1 MSDPGRPS
9 SPISPGRSYYD
20 DTVPAHPFHEP
31 LEGEARADVA
41 IVGGGYTGL
50 SAAIALAEAGVSVT
64 LLEAN
69 RLGDGASGRNGG
81 QFGTGQRVSIL
92 DLEQDLGFER
102 AKALFDLAEDAKRA
116 VLGTA
121 ERYGIDIEYRPGQ
134 LSLVHK
140 ARLLPAYAEEVDALN
155 LRYGYADIAFMDARE
170 TAERLGSKAYG
181 GGTRDTGAGHIH
193 PLKWLL
199 GLAGVAASAGV
210 RIHENS
216 RVTGIERA
224 AGRMIVRTASGSVSA
239 ERVLLATNAHGVGL
253 DEEADAHVLPI
264 RSFMGTTEPL
274 AEPGRVLPGNE
285 AVDDSRF
292 VVRYFRKSADNRL
305 LFGGREAYT
314 NADGPIEPTIR
325 RQIGSIYP
333 HLKDVRLTHAWGGSV
348 AVTRS
353 RLPFVRVTQPG
364 VTFIGGYSGHG
375 VMLSHLL
382 GRLYARKITGEGDA
396 MEAFEALRQPRF
408 PGGTRWRSS
417 LLLGAMTW
425 FSIRDRL

>member
-9 SPISPGRSYYD
+9 SPLSPGRSVYD

-31 LEGEARADVA
+31 LLGDARTDVA

-50 SAAIALAEAGVSVT
+50 SAAIALVEAGVSVT

-81 QFGTGQRVSIL
+81 QFGTGQRNSVL

-102 AKALFDLAEDAKRA
+102 AKALFDLAEDAKRH
-116 VLGTA
+116 VRGFA
-121 ERYGIDIEYRPGQ
+121 EEHAIDIEYGAGQ

-140 ARLLPAYAEEVDALN
+140 PRLLAAYAEEVDALN
-155 LRYGYADIAFMDARE
+155 LRYGYPDVAFMDSRE
-170 TAERLGSKAYG
+170 TAERLGSREYMG
-181 GGTRDTGAGHIH
+181 GIRDTGTGHIH

-199 GLAGVAASAGV
+199 GLGSVAAATGV
-210 RIHENS
+210 RLHEQS
-216 RVTGIERA
+216 RVAAIERA
-224 AGRMIVRTASGSVSA
+224 DGRLLLRTAQGTLSA

-264 RSFMGTTEPL
+264 RSFMGATEPL
-274 AEPGRVLPGNE
+274 AEPARVLPGGE
-285 AVDDSRF
+285 AADDSRF

-325 RQIGSIYP
+325 RQIASIYP
-333 HLKDVRLTHAWGGSV
+333 HLKDVRILHAWGGSV

-364 VTFIGGYSGHG
+364 VTYIGGYSGHG
-375 VMLSHLL
+375 VLMSNLL
-382 GRLYARKITGEGDA
+382 GRLYARKITGQGDA